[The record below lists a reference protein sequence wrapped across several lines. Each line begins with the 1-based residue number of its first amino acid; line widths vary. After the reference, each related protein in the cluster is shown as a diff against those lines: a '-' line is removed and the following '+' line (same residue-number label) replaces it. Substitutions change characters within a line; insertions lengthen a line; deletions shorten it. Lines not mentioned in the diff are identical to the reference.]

1 MRMLQDLM
9 ALYKYSRKV
18 AMAARDY
25 FMTFYVLL
33 EVVLNMEVCGKE
45 RSFKFGN

>member
-9 ALYKYSRKV
+9 ALYKYSRNV

-33 EVVLNMEVCGKE
+33 EVAINIGSVRKKDDG
-45 RSFKFGN
+45 